1 MLRGLVMVI
10 MALDHVR
17 FFFTNAYAFEPTDL
31 TQTNGGLFFTRWI
44 THFCAPIF
52 VFLAGTG
59 AFLSTSRGKT
69 ERDLATFLLSRGL
82 WLVFLDLFAVHTFGW
97 WFNFDYHLLYGDVLW
112 ATGWSMVVLAGLVR
126 LPQWSIV
133 AIGVSLV
140 TLHNLLDS
148 VQANDLGSLSWLW
161 AILHSGDMLEPLPG
175 VHFIPGYPLVPWI
188 GVMALG
194 YGFGALMQRPAEERQ
209 RKLLMLGVGLT
220 LSFVV
225 LRATNVYGDPLPW
238 SAQKSGLFTLFSFV
252 NCEKYPPSLL
262 YLLMTLGPAITALA
276 AFERV
281 PMKLGNFLV
290 TLGRVP
296 LFYYLLHL
304 TVIHALAV
312 AFAYSKYGQVG
323 WMFQNSSVPVKML
336 FSFPNGY
343 GYGLVTVYA
352 IWIGVVAAL
361 YPACRWFAGV
371 KARRREVWLSYL

>member
-1 MLRGLVMVI
+1 
-10 MALDHVR
+10 
-17 FFFTNAYAFEPTDL
+17 
-31 TQTNGGLFFTRWI
+31 
-44 THFCAPIF
+44 
-52 VFLAGTG
+52 
-59 AFLSTSRGKT
+59 
-69 ERDLATFLLSRGL
+69 
-82 WLVFLDLFAVHTFGW
+82 
-97 WFNFDYHLLYGDVLW
+97 
-112 ATGWSMVVLAGLVR
+112 
-126 LPQWSIV
+126 
-133 AIGVSLV
+133 
-140 TLHNLLDS
+140 
-148 VQANDLGSLSWLW
+148 
-161 AILHSGDMLEPLPG
+161 
-175 VHFIPGYPLVPWI
+175 
-188 GVMALG
+188 
-194 YGFGALMQRPAEERQ
+194 
-209 RKLLMLGVGLT
+209 
-220 LSFVV
+220 
-225 LRATNVYGDPLPW
+225 
-238 SAQKSGLFTLFSFV
+238 
-252 NCEKYPPSLL
+252 L